1 MDSEP
6 SRSEQVVEHYKKHK
20 LVISALRK
28 IQSLILGYEEDREI
42 DARIASIGLVLI
54 LMLVAIVVYF
64 FLSTDS
70 ITIA

>member
-28 IQSLILGYEEDREI
+28 IQSLILGFEKDREI

>member
-28 IQSLILGYEEDREI
+28 IQSLILGFEKDREI

-54 LMLVAIVVYF
+54 LMLVAIVAYF